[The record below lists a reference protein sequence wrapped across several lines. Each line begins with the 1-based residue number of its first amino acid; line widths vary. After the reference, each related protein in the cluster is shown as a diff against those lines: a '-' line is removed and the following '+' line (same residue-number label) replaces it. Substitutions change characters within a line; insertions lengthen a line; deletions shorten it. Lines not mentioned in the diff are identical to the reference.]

1 MPKTFRKG
9 GIHPS
14 ECKLSTDKPTR
25 TLPLPDSVVVPLSQH
40 IGAVP
45 NVEVKVGD
53 VVKTGQL
60 LAASS
65 GFVSSNLHSPVS
77 GTIKKID
84 NMTDASGYK
93 RPAILIER
101 EGDIWLD
108 DIDCSETLVK
118 EVRLSSKEIQA
129 KIAAAGIVGLG
140 GATFPTHV
148 KLAVPPG
155 KVAEL
160 VIINGVE
167 CEPYLTCDHRLML
180 EKGPEIMV
188 GVGLLMKALG
198 VGKAVIGIEANKPDA
213 IANLTALASGYPGIT
228 VQPLKVKYPQGGEKQ
243 LIQALTGKEVPSGKI
258 PVDVGVVP
266 FNIASVFA
274 IYEAVQKNK
283 PLIER
288 MITVT
293 GPEVKEPSNLKV
305 RIGTAIR
312 EVILATG
319 EMPESTAKIIA
330 GGPMMGKSL
339 VSTDAPVT
347 KGISGLLL
355 LPEQASRR
363 TPPQPC
369 IRCGKCV
376 EVCPMGLEPY
386 LLERLSSK
394 ELLERAEQE
403 CIVDCIEC
411 GSCQYTCPA
420 HRPLL
425 DWVRIGKS
433 ATLRM
438 IKARR
443 S

>member
-1 MPKTFRKG
+1 MPKTFSRG

-25 TLPLPDSVVVPLSQH
+25 ELPLPGSVVVPLSQH
-40 IGAVP
+40 IGALPSV
-45 NVEVKVGD
+45 VVKVGD

-60 LAASS
+60 LATGS

-77 GTIKKID
+77 GTVKKID
-84 NMTDASGYK
+84 NLPDAGGYK
-93 RPAILIER
+93 RPAIQIER
-101 EGDIWLD
+101 DGDIWLD
-108 DIDCSETLVK
+108 EIDRSETLVK
-118 EVRLSSKEIQA
+118 EIRLSSKEIQT

-160 VIINGVE
+160 VVVNGVE

-180 EKGPEIMV
+180 EKGAEIMV
-188 GVGLLMKALG
+188 GVSLLMKALG
-198 VGKAVIGIEANKPDA
+198 VGKAIIGIEENKPDA
-213 IANLTALASGYPGIT
+213 IALLTTLAGGFQGIT
-228 VQPLKVKYPQGGEKQ
+228 VQKLKVKYPQGGEKQ
-243 LIQALTGKEVPSGKI
+243 LIEALTGKEVPSGKI

-274 IYEAVQKNK
+274 VYEAVQKNK

-288 MITVT
+288 IITVT

-305 RIGTAIR
+305 RIGTPIR
-312 EVILATG
+312 EVIGAAGDIPQTTG
-319 EMPESTAKIIA
+319 KIIA
-330 GGPMMGKSL
+330 GGPMMGRTL
-339 VSTDAPVT
+339 VTVDAPVT
-347 KGISGLLL
+347 KGVSGLLL
-355 LPEQASRR
+355 LPASQARR
-363 TPPQPC
+363 AAPQAC

-386 LLERLSSK
+386 LLERLSAK
-394 ELLERAEQE
+394 ELYERAEDA

-420 HRPLL
+420 NRPLL
-425 DWVRIGKS
+425 DRIRLGKA
-433 ATLRM
+433 ATLRL
-438 IKARR
+438 IKSRR

>member
-1 MPKTFRKG
+1 MPKTFSRG

-25 TLPLPDSVVVPLSQH
+25 ELPLPGSVVVPLSQH
-40 IGAVP
+40 IGALP
-45 NVEVKVGD
+45 NVVVKVGD

-60 LAASS
+60 LATGS

-77 GTIKKID
+77 GTVKKID
-84 NMTDASGYK
+84 NLPDAGGYK
-93 RPAILIER
+93 RPAIQIER
-101 EGDIWLD
+101 NGDIWLD
-108 DIDCSETLVK
+108 EIDRSETLVK
-118 EVRLSSKEIQA
+118 EIRLSSKEIQT

-160 VIINGVE
+160 VVVNGVE

-180 EKGPEIMV
+180 EKGAEIMV
-188 GVGLLMKALG
+188 GVSLLMKALG
-198 VGKAVIGIEANKPDA
+198 VGKAIIGIEENKPDA
-213 IANLTALASGYPGIT
+213 IALLTTLAAGFQGIT
-228 VQPLKVKYPQGGEKQ
+228 VQKLKVKYPQGGEKQ
-243 LIQALTGKEVPSGKI
+243 LIEALTGKEVPSGKI

-274 IYEAVQKNK
+274 VYEAVQKNK

-288 MITVT
+288 IITVT

-305 RIGTAIR
+305 RIGTSIR
-312 EVILATG
+312 EVIGAAGDIPQTTG
-319 EMPESTAKIIA
+319 KIIA
-330 GGPMMGKSL
+330 GGPMMGRTL
-339 VSTDAPVT
+339 VTVDAPVT
-347 KGISGLLL
+347 KGVSGLLL
-355 LPEQASRR
+355 LPALQARR
-363 TPPQPC
+363 AAPQAC

-386 LLERLSSK
+386 LLERLSAK
-394 ELLERAEQE
+394 ELYERAEDA

-420 HRPLL
+420 NRPLL
-425 DWVRIGKS
+425 DRIRLGKA
-433 ATLRM
+433 ATLRL
-438 IKARR
+438 IKSRR